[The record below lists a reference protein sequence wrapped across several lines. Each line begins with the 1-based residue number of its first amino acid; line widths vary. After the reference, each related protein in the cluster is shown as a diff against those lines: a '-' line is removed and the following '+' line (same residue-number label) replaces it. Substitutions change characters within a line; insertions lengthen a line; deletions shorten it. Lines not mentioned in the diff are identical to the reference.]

1 MTADLFICFHICV
14 HVHVYQSD
22 SACEPALHFTTVC
35 TAIIPQSYIFLSLCY
50 IGKKYTKVFSQIISA
65 LHLYVFAQDM
75 YKNQGA
81 SSFHTRSLCFKQP
94 NTIQMYLMVFP
105 NEIKQKSGATNDLEI
120 QHSFSETGHW
130 VVCTQKKH

>member
-22 SACEPALHFTTVC
+22 CSLYSNNPPVLHFLV
-35 TAIIPQSYIFLSLCY
+35 IVLHKKRIYQSFLSDY
-50 IGKKYTKVFSQIISA
+50 ICSA
-65 LHLYVFAQDM
+65 FVCAVFAQDM

-120 QHSFSETGHW
+120 
-130 VVCTQKKH
+130 